1 MILCNIALVGPGLR
15 SVQNAS
21 TSTRKLTRDVEDL
34 MTQGLLIMD
43 SVSRA
48 QTNIEALDVE
58 SVLHVE
64 DACPN
69 LADNAFVSNAE
80 LQSSIAKL
88 ESEFNNLKDYID
100 GKNFENMR
108 NSIDLVMKGTDVLDT
123 AATTVEMNDWAV
135 KMFALILNVLVCF
148 MMIST
153 MVSLA
158 GKNWPALRCIVV
170 VIMFP
175 VFAVLVAMGWVATGF
190 FGIVSVSNADFCSG
204 DAGEGGVEGTINN
217 IFHERGV
224 SADSII
230 FKSVLYYQSGCTTED
245 PIDHLYKYEDIIQS
259 GIGSA
264 ETFLTQSDEIGID
277 VISNQCGALVT
288 PIIEGVGL
296 VKDNLGIL
304 LGAFRST
311 FELASCS
318 RVGPVYRQAFDGV
331 ACTDSAGG
339 LTMLFALLFTI
350 GVIGMAMITLRSAM
364 YPAKLVYASP
374 DFQLPEEEE
383 EWEDYQAY
391 LRYMSDFFTGGQQR
405 TGEEGVSIQKD
416 STEDT
421 SSESSWTEDTP
432 VSFIR
437 TNVHSQSVDE
447 VYDAPSDAPSLPP
460 PINPSFDS
468 TYHSPDMLESMSS
481 DEVELVA
488 MSPTTSQLRHRSV
501 MQTPAHSVMFTP
513 PAKAFL
519 NETVDEECQPLSP
532 NTPVIANK
540 QSSGSRDARLL
551 TPDFL
556 SPGTFRRWRRQD
568 EEDVVSVDS
577 GLPPSP
583 MVSSPR
589 DNTDGGSS
597 YFSNFITPL
606 RRGGRTSNKA
616 E

>member
-1 MILCNIALVGPGLR
+1 MWTAFIITFRCLGRKRVGLLSGRVQVTSDEKGNFYSPSYLWKLRCSYLVLGCCMILCNIALVGPGLR

-123 AATTVEMNDWAV
+123 AATTVESNDWAV

-158 GKNWPALRCIVV
+158 GKNWPALRCIAV

-190 FGIVSVSNADFCSG
+190 FGIVSVSNAGKRVVILILSLEVDDVTYYPTFNTTDFCSG

-230 FKSVLYYQSGCTTED
+230 FKSVLYYQSVRDDDICSY
-245 PIDHLYKYEDIIQS
+245 IMFHL
-259 GIGSA
+259 
-264 ETFLTQSDEIGID
+264 
-277 VISNQCGALVT
+277 
-288 PIIEGVGL
+288 P
-296 VKDNLGIL
+296 
-304 LGAFRST
+304 
-311 FELASCS
+311 
-318 RVGPVYRQAFDGV
+318 
-331 ACTDSAGG
+331 AC
-339 LTMLFALLFTI
+339 
-350 GVIGMAMITLRSAM
+350 
-364 YPAKLVYASP
+364 
-374 DFQLPEEEE
+374 
-383 EWEDYQAY
+383 
-391 LRYMSDFFTGGQQR
+391 
-405 TGEEGVSIQKD
+405 
-416 STEDT
+416 
-421 SSESSWTEDTP
+421 
-432 VSFIR
+432 
-437 TNVHSQSVDE
+437 
-447 VYDAPSDAPSLPP
+447 
-460 PINPSFDS
+460 
-468 TYHSPDMLESMSS
+468 
-481 DEVELVA
+481 
-488 MSPTTSQLRHRSV
+488 
-501 MQTPAHSVMFTP
+501 
-513 PAKAFL
+513 
-519 NETVDEECQPLSP
+519 
-532 NTPVIANK
+532 
-540 QSSGSRDARLL
+540 
-551 TPDFL
+551 
-556 SPGTFRRWRRQD
+556 
-568 EEDVVSVDS
+568 
-577 GLPPSP
+577 
-583 MVSSPR
+583 
-589 DNTDGGSS
+589 
-597 YFSNFITPL
+597 
-606 RRGGRTSNKA
+606 
-616 E
+616 